1 MLSARDVICSQMVG
15 GAKPRMRAGVGTSLL
30 VAAENGLAG
39 LALLQSERAVAMRH
53 YRNALQ
59 LAMTLCKQR

>member
-1 MLSARDVICSQMVG
+1 
-15 GAKPRMRAGVGTSLL
+15 MRAGVGTSLL
-30 VAAENGLAG
+30 VAAENGLDG

>member
-1 MLSARDVICSQMVG
+1 MVA

-59 LAMTLCKQR
+59 LAMILCKQR

>member
-1 MLSARDVICSQMVG
+1 MVG

-39 LALLQSERAVAMRH
+39 LALLQSERAVAMRL
-53 YRNALQ
+53 RCGSDAPAGARDGASNGFL
-59 LAMTLCKQR
+59 